1 MFIIS
6 HCLFEQQR
14 CSHNENPNN
23 KCHPWGLL
31 RVTYLLKHF
40 SPCFDY
46 AVLWLHCH
54 EHNSVLLHTMFWK
67 PQPSLRKPTW
77 HLPLSILAV
86 HRGFFFFFCHWIG
99 ICYFSP
105 DDSIM
110 HGLYF
115 QCFAHWVRVRADA
128 LQSESIATMNWQ
140 YWCLIEPFQ
149 WSRRRNKQKQA
160 SVNCPGMNFP
170 PFSPGFII

>member
-14 CSHNENPNN
+14 CSHNENHNN

-31 RVTYLLKHF
+31 RVTYYLNTFLLALITLSCDCIVTSIIQF
-40 SPCFDY
+40 CSTPCFESHSHHFVSQHDIS
-46 AVLWLHCH
+46 LCPC
-54 EHNSVLLHTMFWK
+54 SV
-67 PQPSLRKPTW
+67 
-77 HLPLSILAV
+77 IALAV
-86 HRGFFFFFCHWIG
+86 QRGFFFCHWIG
-99 ICYFSP
+99 SCYFSP

-128 LQSESIATMNWQ
+128 LQSESILWTDSTDASLNHFSG
-140 YWCLIEPFQ
+140 PRDVPNR
-149 WSRRRNKQKQA
+149 SKQ
-160 SVNCPGMNFP
+160 V
-170 PFSPGFII
+170 

>member
-1 MFIIS
+1 MKTPTTNAIPEACWESHIYLNTSLLALITLSCDCIVTSIIQ
-6 HCLFEQQR
+6 F
-14 CSHNENPNN
+14 CS
-23 KCHPWGLL
+23 
-31 RVTYLLKHF
+31 T
-40 SPCFDY
+40 PCFESHSHHF
-46 AVLWLHCH
+46 V
-54 EHNSVLLHTMFWK
+54 S
-67 PQPSLRKPTW
+67 QTW
-77 HLPLSILAV
+77 HLPLSMLCDRTRSSQRI
-86 HRGFFFFFCHWIG
+86 FFFFCHWIG
-99 ICYFSP
+99 SCYFSP